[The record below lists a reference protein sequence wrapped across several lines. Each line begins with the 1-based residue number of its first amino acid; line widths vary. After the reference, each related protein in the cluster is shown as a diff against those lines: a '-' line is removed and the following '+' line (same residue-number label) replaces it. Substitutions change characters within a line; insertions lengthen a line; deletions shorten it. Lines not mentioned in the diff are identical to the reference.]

1 MEQFVTQA
9 DTGAFA
15 ALVERHGPMVHG
27 VCRRLLR
34 DAHDAEDAFQATFL
48 VLVRRAGQL
57 RQRELLANWLYGVAQ
72 RVALR
77 ARALVARRRQRE
89 GQAVED
95 VQAAPV
101 PERNL
106 EPLVQEEVGR
116 LPARYRGPVV
126 LCYLQG
132 LTN

>member
-1 MEQFVTQA
+1 MIDESAPTDAALLGRFVQTA
-9 DTGAFA
+9 DAGAFA
-15 ALVERHGPMVHG
+15 ALVERHGPMVFG

-77 ARALVARRRQRE
+77 ARAVAARRRQRE
-89 GQAVED
+89 GPPMEVAQPE
-95 VQAAPV
+95 AAPAGHD
-101 PERNL
+101 L
-106 EPLVQEEVGR
+106 APLVHEEVGR
-116 LPARYRGPVV
+116 LPP
-126 LCYLQG
+126 
-132 LTN
+132 